1 MTPIRSLRRM
11 ILSALVAV
19 LAASCAS
26 TPPPAR
32 ETTLSDLVLS
42 GDLDGIRKFY
52 SNQEQ
57 LNTRDAQG
65 LYPLHHAVSRGD
77 PQIAEILLVL
87 GAKPDQQDPAGK
99 TPLRYAIDRGNT
111 AMARML
117 VERGADPFMTDA
129 AQTSAAEAA
138 VLAGPDMTRA
148 VFNAR
153 NIDHAGAD
161 GRTILHFASD
171 RLYEREV
178 AQLLELGAS
187 VQLRDRANRTAL
199 DLALLHPERIEA
211 ARIAEKLIVRGA
223 NPSYADFA
231 WFATAVRS
239 VDYGSVR
246 YANGNGPLH
255 EAIGRGQYG
264 FASFMLSRKVSPNA
278 KNAAGEAPLHL
289 AVRAGWKDGAELLL
303 SGGADPDIRDGRE
316 NASLHLDVPAA
327 YRKEVIDLLLKFK
340 ADPSLKDARGN
351 TPAHVAILASYD
363 TAIIESLIAAG
374 GPVNAANLE
383 GDTPMLLSMKTGRY
397 QYAEALIR
405 GGADIF
411 LRNVKGE
418 SALSI
423 AVQRGTDAVDRIVL
437 KDNVGQRDN
446 SGNGILATAVS
457 MRCTPEVAKL
467 ILSKGADPNVRN
479 NAGDGPLHFAV
490 RANLEALGAILLEAK
505 ADIFAANAA
514 QETPLIL
521 ALGAKPAP
529 LDWFFTPKVVASA
542 DSYGDTPLHYAA
554 RMNLPSGIEYLIG
567 RGADLATVNRAR
579 ETPLHAAAKSDAIDA
594 VRVLAAM
601 GVELEAR
608 DAMGDTALNAA
619 VLSDASRCLQALVLS
634 GAAVDS
640 PNFAGES
647 AIHLAVRRGH
657 RENLRFLAD
666 RGAGIEGR
674 DNRGHTALSL
684 ASRGSRADLVQDLLA
699 RNADI
704 NARENG
710 GKTPL
715 FSAVES
721 GNLEIVRLLVRGG
734 ADVLARDAAGE
745 YPLGLAFKR
754 GAAQVRELLTPSN
767 VNRGDSEGRAPV
779 RLLVDM
785 QLGPEIL
792 DAIIAAGAN
801 PDGRDRFA
809 ETALHAAVRL
819 GNAPLTEKLVAS
831 GCDPFA
837 TAHDGTTPVSLAM
850 QKDAERLSA
859 LVRASGVDKRDRLGA
874 GFLHHAARAG
884 NAKAVETLLSLGVDR
899 SIRTISGE
907 TALDIAVA
915 GNRQDIADL
924 LK

>member
-11 ILSALVAV
+11 ILAAAVAA
-19 LAASCAS
+19 LAASCA
-26 TPPPAR
+26 TAPPPGK

-42 GDLDGIRKFY
+42 GNLDGIRKFY

-57 LNTRDAQG
+57 LNTKDAQG

-77 PQIAEILLVL
+77 PQIAEILMVL
-87 GAKPDQQDPAGK
+87 GAKPDQFDPAGK

-111 AMARML
+111 AMAKML
-117 VERGADPFMTDA
+117 VDRGADPFLSDA
-129 AQTSAAEAA
+129 AQTSGAEAA
-138 VLAGPDMTRA
+138 ILAGPDMTRA
-148 VFNAR
+148 VFNSR

-161 GRTILHFASD
+161 GRTILHFAAD

-178 AQLLELGAS
+178 AQLIDLGAS
-187 VQLRDRANRTAL
+187 AQLRDKANRTAL
-199 DLALLHPERIEA
+199 DLALLHPDRIEA

-223 NPSYADFA
+223 NPSYPDFS

-246 YANGNGPLH
+246 YSNGNGPLH

-264 FASFMLSRKVSPNA
+264 FASFMLSRKVSPNV
-278 KNAAGEAPLHL
+278 KNGSGDAPLHM
-289 AVRAGWKDGAELLL
+289 AVRSGWKDGAELLL
-303 SGGADPDIRDGRE
+303 SGGADPDLRDGRE
-316 NASLHLDVPAA
+316 NTPLHLEIPAS
-327 YRKEVIDLLLKFK
+327 YRREVVELLLRFK

-351 TPAHVAILASYD
+351 TPAHVAVYGSYD
-363 TAIIESLIAAG
+363 PAIVESLIAAG
-374 GPVNAANLE
+374 GPVNSANLD
-383 GDTPMLLSMKTGRY
+383 GDTPMLVAMKTGRY
-397 QYAEALIR
+397 QYSEILIR
-405 GGADIF
+405 SGADIF
-411 LRNVKGE
+411 LRNVRGE

-437 KDNVGQRDN
+437 RENVGQRDN
-446 SGNGILATAVS
+446 FGNGILATAVA
-457 MRCTPEVAKL
+457 MRCSPEVAKL

-479 NAGDGPLHFAV
+479 NSGDGALHIAV
-490 RANLEALGAILLEAK
+490 RTNQESLGAILLEAR
-505 ADIFAANAA
+505 ADIFAQNAA
-514 QETPLIL
+514 LENPLIL

-529 LDWFFTPKVVASA
+529 YDWFFTPQVVSSS

-554 RMNLPSGIEYLIG
+554 RLNLAAGIEYLAG
-567 RGADLATVNRAR
+567 RGADLKTVNRAR
-579 ETPLHAAAKSDAIDA
+579 ETALHAASKTDAIDS
-594 VRVLAAM
+594 VRVLASLGANI
-601 GVELEAR
+601 EAR
-608 DAMGDTALNAA
+608 DAMGDTPLNAA
-619 VLSDASRCLQALVLS
+619 VLADASRCMQALLLMGSVI
-634 GAAVDS
+634 DS

-657 RENLRFLAD
+657 RENLRFLTD
-666 RGAGIEGR
+666 RGAGIEAR
-674 DNRGHTALSL
+674 DNRGHTPLSL
-684 ASRGSRADLVQDLLA
+684 AARGSRADLVQDLLA
-699 RNADI
+699 RNADM

-715 FSAVES
+715 FAAVES
-721 GNLEIVRLLVRGG
+721 GNLEIVRLLVRAG

-754 GAAQVRELLTPSN
+754 GAAQVRELLTPAN
-767 VNRGDSEGRAPV
+767 ANRGDSEGKAPV
-779 RLLVDM
+779 RLLVEM
-785 QLGPEIL
+785 QLGPELL
-792 DAIIAAGAN
+792 DTIITAGGN

-819 GNAPLTEKLVAS
+819 GNVPLMEKLVAA

-837 TAHDGTTPVSLAM
+837 PAHDGSTPVSLAM
-850 QKDAERLSA
+850 QGDAVKLQA
-859 LVRASGVDKRDRLGA
+859 LVRAAGEGKLDRLGA

-884 NAKAVETLLSLGVDR
+884 NAKAVETLLSIGVDPSR
-899 SIRTISGE
+899 RTISGE

-915 GNRQDIADL
+915 GNRQDIVAL